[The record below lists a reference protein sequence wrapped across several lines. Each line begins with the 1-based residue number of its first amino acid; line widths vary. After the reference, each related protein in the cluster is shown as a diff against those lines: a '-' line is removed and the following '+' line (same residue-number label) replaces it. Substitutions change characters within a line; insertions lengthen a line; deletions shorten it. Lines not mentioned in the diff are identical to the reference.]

1 MSIWTIFIVELIVSG
16 LTFMSPADLGFV
28 PSPWFYRSLGL
39 VIYLLYPRSIMGVWD
54 RVNYL
59 LLVIALG
66 DGQPRGGTPG
76 AMHATSHGCAHRLR
90 SLFIKAINAT

>member
-1 MSIWTIFIVELIVSG
+1 MSIWTTFIVELIVTG
-16 LTFMSPADLGFV
+16 LTFMRPADLGFV
-28 PSPWFYRSLGL
+28 PSPWFYRSPDP
-39 VIYLLYPRSIMGVWD
+39 VLYVGCAQCAMGVWG

-66 DGQPRGGTPG
+66 DGQPRGCAPG
-76 AMHATSHGCAHRLR
+76 AMHATSHGCAHLLR